1 MLTALDA
8 ETDLLVGLGVGA
20 DDYMTKPFS
29 QREFVAR
36 VRALLRRAQRAAE
49 RRRRGRSP
57 PGRCTIDPERREVRR
72 DGGLVHLTPT
82 EFDLVHRLALRPGV
96 VFSREQLLEEVW
108 GYPTGR
114 PAGAPSTRT
123 SPPCGASSAPT
134 SCAPCRASATPSGRR
149 ERRAMRPLQS
159 LPSLKLKLGIVI
171 VAAVWITAV
180 ATIVAVRWL
189 GLPSIVGAGAGIALA
204 LGCVQLLARGT
215 TKPLR
220 EMAAVAS
227 AMARG
232 EHGRQVAVTSNDEV
246 GELARA
252 FNRMTAE
259 LAETDRLRRDLVAN
273 VSHELRTPIGALQA
287 VLENVVDG
295 VSEPDPET
303 LRTMLAQTRRLGRLV
318 AQLLDLSRLEAGEQP
333 FDMRP
338 FAVREVLEGAAREA
352 RLHAPED
359 VVFSIDAPGRPAGA
373 GRSRAHPPGRHE
385 PRRERG
391 ALLAAARRGRAARVG
406 AAPR

>member
-1 MLTALDA
+1 
-8 ETDLLVGLGVGA
+8 
-20 DDYMTKPFS
+20 
-29 QREFVAR
+29 
-36 VRALLRRAQRAAE
+36 
-49 RRRRGRSP
+49 
-57 PGRCTIDPERREVRR
+57 
-72 DGGLVHLTPT
+72 
-82 EFDLVHRLALRPGV
+82 
-96 VFSREQLLEEVW
+96 
-108 GYPTGR
+108 
-114 PAGAPSTRT
+114 
-123 SPPCGASSAPT
+123 
-134 SCAPCRASATPSGRR
+134 
-149 ERRAMRPLQS
+149 MRPLQS
-159 LPSLKLKLGIVI
+159 LSSLKLKLGIVI
-171 VAAVWITAV
+171 VAAVWVTAV

-189 GLPSIVGAGAGIALA
+189 DLPSIVGAGAGIVVALA
-204 LGCVQLLARGT
+204 CVQVLARGT

-220 EMAAVAS
+220 EMASVAT

-232 EHGRQVAVTSNDEV
+232 EHGREVAVTSSDEI

-295 VSEPDPET
+295 VSDPDPET

-338 FAVREVLEGAAREA
+338 FALRDLLESAAREA

-359 VVFSIDAPGRPAGA
+359 VVFSIDAPATLQVDGDPERIHQVVMNLIDNAVRYSPQPGRVSLRAAPDGDDTITVEVDDEGPGIAEDELERVFERFYRGDGRHGPDGGGA
-373 GRSRAHPPGRHE
+373 GLGLAIARWIVDLHGGTIRAERRE
-385 PRRERG
+385 PRGSHMVVTLPR
-391 ALLAAARRGRAARVG
+391 ARA
-406 AAPR
+406 

>member
-1 MLTALDA
+1 
-8 ETDLLVGLGVGA
+8 
-20 DDYMTKPFS
+20 
-29 QREFVAR
+29 
-36 VRALLRRAQRAAE
+36 
-49 RRRRGRSP
+49 
-57 PGRCTIDPERREVRR
+57 
-72 DGGLVHLTPT
+72 
-82 EFDLVHRLALRPGV
+82 
-96 VFSREQLLEEVW
+96 
-108 GYPTGR
+108 
-114 PAGAPSTRT
+114 
-123 SPPCGASSAPT
+123 
-134 SCAPCRASATPSGRR
+134 
-149 ERRAMRPLQS
+149 MRPLQS

-189 GLPSIVGAGAGIALA
+189 HLPSIVGAGAGIALA

-220 EMAAVAS
+220 EMAAVAG

-303 LRTMLAQTRRLGRLV
+303 LATMLAQTRRLGRLV

-352 RLHAPED
+352 RLHAPPD
-359 VVFSIDAPGRPAGA
+359 VVFSIDAPAGLQVHGDPERVHQVVMNLVENAVRYSPRPGEVALRASGAQHVVTIEVDDDGPGIAAEQLDRVFERFHRGDGRSGADGGGA
-373 GRSRAHPPGRHE
+373 GLGLAIARWIVELHGGTIRAE
-385 PRRERG
+385 RRDPQGSHMVVTLPQARG
-391 ALLAAARRGRAARVG
+391 
-406 AAPR
+406 